1 MSFENRR
8 DEREE
13 ENRTRSSVSE
23 QTENLVSKDDL
34 EVILRPP
41 ILLGIQLRRILG
53 LDGSKRNGV
62 SRSGGVGSS
71 LDVDVLLLD
80 VLVGVNLIRSSCEA

>member
-1 MSFENRR
+1 MSFESRH
-8 DEREE
+8 DEREKE
-13 ENRTRSSVSE
+13 KRTRCPVSE

-80 VLVGVNLIRSSCEA
+80 VLVGVNLIRGSCEA